1 MNSSGAPAPVFH
13 WPIRVYYEDTD
24 AGGVVYHAQYVKYM
38 ERARTEWLRAA
49 GVEQD
54 ELLTEHGIVFAVT
67 HVDIRFKRAARF
79 NEALSVSVAP
89 RRTGRARLA
98 FEQSIARADNPDEP
112 LALGRVEVAC
122 VEQARFRACAVPD
135 FLIAKLSL

>member
-1 MNSSGAPAPVFH
+1 MTTFDAPVFH

-24 AGGVVYHAQYVKYM
+24 AGGVVYHAQYVKYL

-54 ELLTEHGIVFAVT
+54 ELLSEYGIVFAVT
-67 HVDIRFKRAARF
+67 HIDIRYKRAARF

-89 RRTGRARLA
+89 RQTGRARLA
-98 FEQSIARADNPDEP
+98 FEQSITRASNPDEP
-112 LALGRVEVAC
+112 LAIATVEVAC
-122 VEQARFRACAVPD
+122 VAQARFRACAVPD
-135 FLIAKLSL
+135 FLITKLSL

>member
-1 MNSSGAPAPVFH
+1 MTTFDAPVFH
-13 WPIRVYYEDTD
+13 WPVRVYYEDTD
-24 AGGVVYHAQYVKYM
+24 AGGVVYHAQYVKYL

-54 ELLTEHGIVFAVT
+54 WLQAEYGIVFAVT
-67 HVDIRFKRAARF
+67 HVDIRYRRAARF

-89 RRTGRARLA
+89 CRTGRARLA
-98 FEQSIARADNPDEP
+98 FEQVIVRADAPDEP
-112 LALGRVEVAC
+112 LVLARVEVAC
-122 VEQARFRACAVPD
+122 VEQARFRACAIPD